1 MLFPCWTAL
10 KQSAKPVPRVFCLC
24 AQPQRPT
31 AESRKSPKSLLQV
44 WNKLFRREKNIYF
57 HASISPCH
65 MSKRW
70 QINLQNG
77 TTTFMAPPSLTRK
90 SSLWALLGSGWEEN
104 NRGTVGCP
112 CHSAGLW
119 LSTAIA
125 EEMRGLWIKSCFF
138 LLKATNHPY
147 SEWWR
152 GKPPDVQ
159 LCLPGKTLPV
169 GAHFP
174 TQLNLCPF

>member
-125 EEMRGLWIKSCFF
+125 EEMRGLWIKSNPVSSYSRQQTILILSDGEESLQMSNSVF
-138 LLKATNHPY
+138 L
-147 SEWWR
+147 
-152 GKPPDVQ
+152 GK
-159 LCLPGKTLPV
+159 LCLQELIFL
-169 GAHFP
+169 H
-174 TQLNLCPF
+174 N